1 MGHYINGPI
10 FEGIKQ
16 AANVRMVNLKDFPFH
31 SATVW
36 VGNQKMTLEKTGEG
50 NQHLD
55 VQNYEAKVA
64 LTKK

>member
-1 MGHYINGPI
+1 MGPI

-16 AANVRMVNLKDFPFH
+16 AVNLRMVKFEGFPPFIVHNL
-31 SATVW
+31 W

-55 VQNYEAKVA
+55 VQKIGAKVA